1 MESKKIVT
9 MTLHGQARDGISL
22 EAVLEEA
29 AVCELFT
36 DRAGL
41 FYSPQACDIGYLRS
55 DGTIE
60 ILRQKRGQWQPQTL
74 ALESVFEAR
83 MFCKTAELSWL
94 NIQGESGGRVVLAS
108 EIKQPGV
115 FEPIPPIEN
124 CVPLPQQYL
133 VWGKYDEATE
143 TVPDDWSVVSTSQ
156 IGRLAVPVGWKKGAT
171 AAEGEQ
177 NFVVLKSRE
186 YVVADDDG
194 NAYVRYERLLNFRWD
209 KKTKEENK
217 END

>member
-9 MTLHGQARDGISL
+9 TTLHGQAQDGISL
-22 EAVLEEA
+22 ETVLKEA
-29 AVCELFT
+29 AVRKLFT

-41 FYSPQACDIGYLRS
+41 FYSPQACDVGYFRS

-83 MFCKTAELSWL
+83 LFCETAELSWL
-94 NIQGESGGRVVLAS
+94 NSQGKSGGRVVLAS

-124 CVPLPQQYL
+124 CVLLPQQYL
-133 VWGKYDEATE
+133 VWGKYDKATE
-143 TVPDDWSVVSTSQ
+143 AVPDDWSVVSTSQ

-194 NAYVRYERLLNFRWD
+194 NVYVRYERLLNFRWN